1 MRLSQENIN
10 KEVKAILSKNS
21 KEFTLDEISLIK
33 QYEPNDGQNKLYSF
47 FTPDWLCD
55 IMVKLAIK
63 NGFNPQNG
71 RVIEPSAGTG
81 NFITALRNNGV
92 SEKNIRAF
100 ELDNTNYEIAKIL
113 NPKTTIIN
121 GYFEQ
126 YFLQPSRY
134 TKLFKGVKGEPTWS
148 KLYPFDLT
156 IGNPPYGTH
165 KNRYSSYFKKPKFKQ
180 IEQFFIYKGL
190 ELLKKGGLLVYIT
203 GSGFMRGSYEK
214 EKQSIG
220 ELAEFI
226 DAYRM
231 PKVFKNTQVPTDIL
245 IYKKK

>member
-1 MRLSQENIN
+1 MKLSQS
-10 KEVKAILSKNS
+10 AINS
-21 KEFTLDEISLIK
+21 KVEELLGLKQENFKPEEIDLIK
-33 QYEPNDGQNKLYSF
+33 QYEPNKGQNKLYSF

-55 IMVKLAIK
+55 VMVKLAIK
-63 NGFNPQNG
+63 NGFNPKTG
-71 RVIEPSAGTG
+71 KVIEPSAGTG

-100 ELDNTNYEIAKIL
+100 ELDKTNHKIAKIL
-113 NPKTTIIN
+113 NPKTPIIN

-126 YFLQPSRY
+126 YFLHPSRF
-134 TKLFKGVKGEPTWS
+134 TKIWKGVKGEPTWS
-148 KLYPFDLT
+148 KLYPFDLA

-165 KNRYSSYFKKPKFKQ
+165 TNRYSSYFKKPKFKQ

-190 ELLKKGGLLVYIT
+190 ELLKKGGLLIYIT

-214 EKQSIG
+214 EKKAIG
-220 ELAEFI
+220 EIAEFI

-245 IYKKK
+245 IFKRK